1 MSRNAEVSTSIQD
14 PSSPELTGSARMTV
28 AVIGPNAAHRKVV
41 SKALAGSETRA
52 VREFIDY
59 PAKLT
64 DIQRL
69 MEQQRFDVVMI
80 DVDSDQSY
88 ALQVVQKFAAIE
100 NVMVM
105 VYSMRNDQALLRSCL
120 EAGARDFLPLPAEA
134 VAEAERSLPPA
145 PPDSVRPPQAPIPVQ
160 SASVEA
166 ARPIAP
172 PDILKIP
179 APPAPEAPRPVP
191 FAELVRPAPSPMPD
205 ILKSPAPDPQ
215 RPVPPVADFG
225 RQAPAPMPDILKATP
240 SNVQEITKAPSSAV
254 ESFYRAPMDLPES
267 SRSLDLSARPAGLPS
282 SELRTSPAAYDFSTS
297 IEPPAVLRPQPV
309 APPAN
314 APASDPTAAD
324 FAAWDNAWIR
334 AAQPAAGN
342 ATESKRPGDM
352 PTAKAKTGRLL
363 GATPKTAPAPLPV
376 EKAQPAEVPT
386 FRAVDSSETASQGPD
401 WKKWGLI
408 AAVPVVL
415 VVIGSLIF
423 MRPSHPA
430 ATVEPQ
436 AQAPVQ
442 ESSAVNTTTPA
453 PSAPVTAKP
462 SPAAMAVTPSPETSA
477 PVRTVSPA
485 MMDAQLSAPS
495 RIAGTMKKPVSIEEA
510 PPSGFTTGGIDGGA
524 AMPSAVFGNQEK
536 VRIVP
541 GVSAISAG
549 VAEGM
554 LLHKTS
560 PVYPQ
565 FAKEAHM
572 SGTVVLAANITPSG
586 MIEGLH
592 VISGPEVFRGPA
604 LDAVRTWRYRPY
616 KLNNQPVEV
625 QTTIRLIFSLDQR

>member
-1 MSRNAEVSTSIQD
+1 M
-14 PSSPELTGSARMTV
+14 

-41 SKALAGSETRA
+41 SKALAGSDTRA

-145 PPDSVRPPQAPIPVQ
+145 PPEPVRPPQTSFSAQ
-160 SASVEA
+160 SAPAETAHPV
-166 ARPIAP
+166 AP
-172 PDILKIP
+172 TDFLKTP
-179 APPAPEAPRPVP
+179 APLAPEAPRPVP
-191 FAELVRPAPSPMPD
+191 PAAEFVRSVPSPMPD
-205 ILKSPAPDPQ
+205 ILKSPAPDGQ
-215 RPVPPVADFG
+215 RPVTPIADYG
-225 RQAPAPMPDILKATP
+225 RPAPAPMPDILKTP
-240 SNVQEITKAPSSAV
+240 SNVQEITKAPSSAL
-254 ESFYRAPMDLPES
+254 EGFYRAPMDLPEP
-267 SRSLDLSARPAGLPS
+267 SRSLDLNSRPAGLPS
-282 SELRTSPAAYDFSTS
+282 SELRNAPAAHDFNTS
-297 IEPPAVLRPQPV
+297 LETSAALRPQPV

-314 APASDPTAAD
+314 APAADVAAAD

-334 AAQPAAGN
+334 AAHPATGQAAETKPRPSEAP
-342 ATESKRPGDM
+342 AT
-352 PTAKAKTGRLL
+352 KAKTGRLL
-363 GATPKTAPAPLPV
+363 GATPKATPAPAPV
-376 EKAQPAEVPT
+376 EKTQQTEVPT
-386 FRAVDSSETASQGPD
+386 FRGVESSETAKQAPD

-430 ATVEPQ
+430 ASAAPQ
-436 AQAPVQ
+436 VQAPVQ
-442 ESSAVNTTTPA
+442 DSSTVSPTVPA
-453 PSAPVTAKP
+453 PSASAIAKP
-462 SPAAMAVTPSPETSA
+462 NPAAMAVTPSPDTPA
-477 PVRTVSPA
+477 PVKTVSPD

-495 RIAGTMKKPVSIEEA
+495 RIAMRKPSSADEA

-541 GVSAISAG
+541 GLSAISAG

-554 LLHKTS
+554 LLHKTE

-572 SGTVVLAANITPSG
+572 SGTVVLAANITPGG